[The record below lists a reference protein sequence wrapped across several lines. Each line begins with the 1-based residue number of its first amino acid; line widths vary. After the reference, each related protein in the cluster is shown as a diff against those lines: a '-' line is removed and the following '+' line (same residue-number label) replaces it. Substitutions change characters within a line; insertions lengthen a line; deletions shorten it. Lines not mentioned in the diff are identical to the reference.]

1 MRESELVARRVV
13 LWTVVAV
20 AVSIGFGYLG
30 VGFRSQDTLTIFSAK
45 LAFLGL
51 VVVAG
56 TFQYGAWRQSTGA
69 AAAQDFVDLLRYNR
83 IALGNYVFVGLAL
96 LVSCGLDAL
105 SLLAADVA
113 GWRHVSTA
121 LLAVTAVPFGETL
134 VRYLGAMGLEFD
146 AARRELAVALR
157 RPRLDDRAPTR

>member
-13 LWTVVAV
+13 MWFVVAV
-20 AVSIGFGYLG
+20 GVSLAFGFLG
-30 VGFRSQDTLTIFSAK
+30 VGFRPEDTLAIFSAK

-56 TFQYGAWRQSTGA
+56 TFQYGAWRRNAGGDTRE
-69 AAAQDFVDLLRYNR
+69 FVDLLRHSR

-96 LVSCGLDAL
+96 LLSCGLDAL
-105 SLLAADVA
+105 GLLVADVA

-121 LLAVTAVPFGETL
+121 LLAVSAAPFGEAL
-134 VRYLGAMGLEFD
+134 VRNLGAVGLEFD
-146 AARRELAVALR
+146 AARRELGVALR
-157 RPRLDDRAPTR
+157 QARLDDRAPTR